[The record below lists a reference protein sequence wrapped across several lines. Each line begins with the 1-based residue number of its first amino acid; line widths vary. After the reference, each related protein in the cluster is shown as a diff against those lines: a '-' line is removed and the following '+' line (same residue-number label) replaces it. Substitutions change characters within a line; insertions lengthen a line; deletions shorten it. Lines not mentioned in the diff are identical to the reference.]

1 MDDDEWRKPVSR
13 VSIRWA
19 DAGDLPAIQSLMAL
33 AIERLQ
39 APFLSPE
46 QIAASHAIMGL
57 DTQLIDDGTYIVA
70 ERDGIILGCGGWSW
84 RATLYGGDHSADL
97 RDTTRLDPSID
108 AARIRAMYTHPDV
121 ARQGVGRAVLRGCEM
136 AAAGAGF
143 RAAELMA
150 TASGQPLYAACGYRA
165 CETADT
171 DVAGVTVPLVRMRK
185 ELGAI
190 MALADEPHAGM

>member
-70 ERDGIILGCGGWSW
+70 ERDGIFSDAEDGAGALPCMAGITAQICV
-84 RATLYGGDHSADL
+84 TLPGS
-97 RDTTRLDPSID
+97 TRRS
-108 AARIRAMYTHPDV
+108 T
-121 ARQGVGRAVLRGCEM
+121 RQGLGPCTPIPTLRGRAWAGRFFEVAKWLRPG
-136 AAAGAGF
+136 
-143 RAAELMA
+143 R
-150 TASGQPLYAACGYRA
+150 ASGLPS
-165 CETADT
+165 
-171 DVAGVTVPLVRMRK
+171 
-185 ELGAI
+185 
-190 MALADEPHAGM
+190 